1 MMGIAWSN
9 GSTPP
14 VQLRADELH
23 LNSLR
28 RAQHYISFAHH
39 IIPDYISCSFYILPL
54 YNSFSL
60 HGTLHYSSFLFQ
72 IFLLHYN
79 SGRREPQCATV
90 YTFGPAS
97 ICTAANRHV
106 IIICQTEQ
114 VINQMWSLFAW
125 HVINQMWW
133 LFSEDLIN
141 QMWLL
146 FARLNM
152 WLIKC
157 DHYFLGM
164 WLIKCDYCCH
174 TVHVIN

>member
-1 MMGIAWSN
+1 MIN
-9 GSTPP
+9 FLRCPP
-14 VQLRADELH
+14 FKQLKVLQQYYDGLDTKRVVLRVDDGYCLQPRIHPLVQLRADELH

-79 SGRREPQCATV
+79 SGRREPQGATV

-106 IIICQTEQ
+106 IIICQTE
-114 VINQMWSLFAW
+114 
-125 HVINQMWW
+125 HVINQM
-133 LFSEDLIN
+133 
-141 QMWLL
+141 
-146 FARLNM
+146 
-152 WLIKC
+152 
-157 DHYFLGM
+157 
-164 WLIKCDYCCH
+164 
-174 TVHVIN
+174 